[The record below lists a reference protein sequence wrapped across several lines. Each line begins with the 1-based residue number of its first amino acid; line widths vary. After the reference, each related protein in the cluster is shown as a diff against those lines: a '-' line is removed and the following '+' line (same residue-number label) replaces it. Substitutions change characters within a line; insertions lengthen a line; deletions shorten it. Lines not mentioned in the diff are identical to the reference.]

1 MMAKVVDARGLPCP
15 QPVIA
20 TRNALRESEAVTV
33 ILDDEIARQ
42 NVTRMAER
50 AGYRVETSTRDDGI
64 YLQIYKEGAAPEP
77 VSAPEAAPSAGGP
90 LVLLVASE
98 CIGRGDDELGRIL
111 ARSFFHALCEA
122 EPLPERIFF
131 LNSGVKLAVEG
142 SPVLDDLRA
151 LSERGVT
158 LLACGTCLEF
168 YGLKE
173 KLAVGEITNMYA
185 IAEALM
191 GAGKVVR
198 L

>member
-1 MMAKVVDARGLPCP
+1 MMSWGESLPDP
-15 QPVIA
+15 SF
-20 TRNALRESEAVTV
+20 TRC
-33 ILDDEIARQ
+33 
-42 NVTRMAER
+42 
-50 AGYRVETSTRDDGI
+50 
-64 YLQIYKEGAAPEP
+64 
-77 VSAPEAAPSAGGP
+77 AGG
-90 LVLLVASE
+90 A
-98 CIGRGDDELGRIL
+98 
-111 ARSFFHALCEA
+111 
-122 EPLPERIFF
+122 LPERIFF

-158 LLACGTCLEF
+158 ILACGTCLEF

-191 GAGKVVR
+191 GAGKAVR